1 MRLYDSK
8 FTTGGGWIGDDD
20 ARFHKIIFQRVREY
34 DKDGIEKEF
43 SPRAWSCKV
52 SVYELGNYDCQGEPV
67 AGECMQVTD
76 KVWYHRVLT
85 IRVVFG
91 DEDDR
96 KCLDVTGQ
104 NVKVECEVRNYG
116 VINGPGPNG
125 PDGP

>member
-67 AGECMQVTD
+67 A
-76 KVWYHRVLT
+76 
-85 IRVVFG
+85 VFG